1 MSGSG
6 LTVMNY
12 ELGITNIGGYA
23 GDMMNYEL
31 MGLTLNVIARLK
43 EKEGEC
49 VKKSERYESRIN

>member
-49 VKKSERYESRIN
+49 VKKSER